1 MANEPNDGTI
11 QSVNVVVSI
20 LELLQERDGARVT
33 EVAEELEI
41 AKSTVHRHLK
51 TLLLRDLIVKE
62 GDEYQIGLRFLEL
75 GEYAKNRKPAYL
87 LAEEK
92 VEELAATTDERA
104 QFIVEEHG
112 RAVYVFR
119 ETGENAIQT
128 DPGLGKRIP
137 IHATSA
143 GKAILAHLPQ
153 ERVES
158 ILDTHGLESLTPNTI
173 TEKEALMNQLAE
185 IRERGHS
192 FNLQENIT
200 GLHAVGVPVKGDGGR
215 IIGALSVSGPTKRMT
230 DELLH
235 TEVPQLLMGVA
246 NELEL
251 NIRHG

>member
-1 MANEPNDGTI
+1 MNDKTDNGTI
-11 QSVNVVVSI
+11 QSVNVVISI
-20 LELLQERDGARVT
+20 LELLQQRDGARVT
-33 EVAEELEI
+33 EVADELGL
-41 AKSTVHRHLK
+41 AKSTVHRHFK
-51 TLLLRDLIVKE
+51 TLLLRNLIVKE
-62 GDEYQIGLRFLEL
+62 GDEYHIGLGFLEL
-75 GEYAKNRKPAYL
+75 GEYAKTRKPTYL
-87 LAEEK
+87 MAEEK
-92 VEELAATTDERA
+92 VEELSATTDERA
-104 QFIVEEHG
+104 QFLVEEHG
-112 RAVYVFR
+112 QAVYVFR

-137 IHATSA
+137 IHATAA
-143 GKAILAHLPQ
+143 GKAILAHLPK
-153 ERVES
+153 ERVEN

-173 TEKEALMNQLAE
+173 TEKEALVDQLAE

-200 GLHAVGVPVKGDGGR
+200 GLHAVGVPVKGKGGR
-215 IIGALSVSGPTKRMT
+215 VIGALSVSGPTKRMT